1 MVSMVGTPEESR
13 SLVPN
18 GARKAYDGQDTEA
31 SKNFHDT
38 RHSGTMNTEMHQ
50 TEGGFLKP
58 LIFGG
63 LDGILTSFAIV
74 AGAAGGSMPIPVILV
89 LGFSNIFADALA
101 MGVGEFL
108 SSKAENEWILSERRR
123 ENWEMENYPEGEIR
137 EMIDIYKE
145 RGMSHEDACLV
156 INTMAKYKDFF
167 VDVMMAEELQLQ
179 VPDEDHKVE
188 SMKEGVV
195 MFCAFASFGS
205 LPLLGYV
212 IIPAIFP
219 DLHEELLFT
228 AACVIT
234 GLVLFGMGCVKSI
247 FRYVFVSLRWKR
259 LLLLYMLIVIS
270 PAYTYFVTFTFLFHS
285 KNNND
290 VSAANWFVCG
300 FETFLLGGCCATVA
314 YTIGQFVDGLVSE
327 A

>member
-1 MVSMVGTPEESR
+1 MNTSDEST
-13 SLVPN
+13 SLVPTN
-18 GARKAYDGQDTEA
+18 GARKAYDGMDTEA
-31 SKNFHDT
+31 SRNFHDT
-38 RHSGTMNTEMHQ
+38 RDISTEMHQ

-108 SSKAENEWILSERRR
+108 SSKAENEWILSERKR

-145 RGMSHEDACLV
+145 RGMSHEDAVLV

-179 VPDEDHKVE
+179 VPEADHKVE
-188 SMKEGVV
+188 SMKEGVA

-212 IIPAIFP
+212 IIPAMFP
-219 DLHEELLFT
+219 SLPEEALFT
-228 AACVIT
+228 AACVVTGIT
-234 GLVLFGMGCVKSI
+234 LFAMGSVKSM
-247 FRYVFVSLRWKR
+247 F
-259 LLLLYMLIVIS
+259 S
-270 PAYTYFVTFTFLFHS
+270 PSH
-285 KNNND
+285 
-290 VSAANWFVCG
+290 WFICG
-300 FETFLLGGCCATVA
+300 FETFLLGGACATVA
-314 YTIGQFVDGLVSE
+314 YTIGQFVKGLTD

>member
-1 MVSMVGTPEESR
+1 MVSMVGTTEEST

-18 GARKAYDGQDTEA
+18 GARKAYDGLDTEA

-38 RHSGTMNTEMHQ
+38 RHNGTMNTEMHQ

-145 RGMSHEDACLV
+145 RGMNHEDACLV

-179 VPDEDHKVE
+179 VPEEDHKVE

-228 AACVIT
+228 AACVVT

-259 LLLLYMLIVIS
+259 LLFSLYMSIVIS
-270 PAYTYFVTFTFLFHS
+270 LVYTYFVVPLHLYSTQ
-285 KNNND
+285 K
-290 VSAANWFVCG
+290 
-300 FETFLLGGCCATVA
+300 
-314 YTIGQFVDGLVSE
+314 
-327 A
+327 